1 MTQFTIPWDRTFDK
15 NKKYIWIS
23 EIGENTCDECK
34 SLDGKIFSGDNIPLR
49 PHPNCKC
56 QVEEQESKE
65 SENIK
70 YINNQIHTVYKYL
83 DKCSKIHSQINS
95 TKNEQA

>member
-83 DKCSKIHSQINS
+83 DKCSKIHSQINL